1 MKDLQC
7 SGMAVKLLSLTNTP
21 HPIGTH
27 RHIPETCKG
36 NLEWSDSGG
45 AAGSHPQNLGRRDA
59 HGPGQA
65 GIGARAQGLGA
76 RGKGGAVVGGVCGN
90 AASGNQQD
98 LLGYTLNPPHK
109 RGLFVRTG
117 CWWLS
122 HTCLASRAWRIKD
135 NWFSPDRKYQEC

>member
-1 MKDLQC
+1 
-7 SGMAVKLLSLTNTP
+7 MA
-21 HPIGTH
+21 
-27 RHIPETCKG
+27 PEVGQTGCPRA
-36 NLEWSDSGG
+36 W
-45 AAGSHPQNLGRRDA
+45 PGRDRC
-59 HGPGQA
+59 
-65 GIGARAQGLGA
+65 QGLGA
-76 RGKGGAVVGGVCGN
+76 GSKGGVVVVGVCGN
-90 AASGNQQD
+90 AASGSQRD

>member
-1 MKDLQC
+1 MC
-7 SGMAVKLLSLTNTP
+7 SPGVG
-21 HPIGTH
+21 IF
-27 RHIPETCKG
+27 
-36 NLEWSDSGG
+36 WW
-45 AAGSHPQNLGRRDA
+45 GSKYVAPQL
-59 HGPGQA
+59 GQA
-65 GIGARAQGLGA
+65 GCPRAWPGREWCQGPGT
-76 RGKGGAVVGGVCGN
+76 GSGQQGGVVVVGVCGN

-98 LLGYTLNPPHK
+98 LVGYTLNPPHK